1 VLPGQALKHWE
12 RSLRRGQS
20 GEKAGP
26 GAEAAQPCACW
37 QLASR
42 RVNRMHLL
50 PEGKGGWLLQRS
62 WMEATS
68 GLQQSQA
75 PP

>member
-1 VLPGQALKHWE
+1 M
-12 RSLRRGQS
+12 R
-20 GEKAGP
+20 
-26 GAEAAQPCACW
+26 
-37 QLASR
+37 
-42 RVNRMHLL
+42 LL

-62 WMEATS
+62 WMEALL